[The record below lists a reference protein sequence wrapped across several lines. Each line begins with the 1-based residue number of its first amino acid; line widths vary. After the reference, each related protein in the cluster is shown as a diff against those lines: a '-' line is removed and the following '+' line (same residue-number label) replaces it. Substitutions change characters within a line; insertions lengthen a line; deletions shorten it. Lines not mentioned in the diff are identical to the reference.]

1 MPFLRLFFYT
11 HFNMKKEKTLKIFR
25 SEKIRRILDTVLEGG
40 QLDKEYIR
48 AIGIMAGFAINII
61 DGIEVDGNDR

>member
-1 MPFLRLFFYT
+1 
-11 HFNMKKEKTLKIFR
+11 MKKEKILKIFR
-25 SEKIRRILDTVLEGG
+25 SEKIRSILDTALEGG
-40 QLDKEYIR
+40 QLDKEYITG